1 MKDVYNEMGEFSFAV
16 FKDATAINHLEKVKM
31 EIDETISEPDD
42 VFEYADCMLAL
53 FAAAYK
59 SGFTY
64 EDIENAGR
72 EKLEILK
79 GRTWTNHNGI
89 YQHVK

>member
-1 MKDVYNEMGEFSFAV
+1 MKEIYDEMGKFSVEV
-16 FKDATAINHLEKVKM
+16 FHDATSIDHLRKM
-31 EIDETISEPDD
+31 KIEADETIEEPNDI
-42 VFEYADCMLAL
+42 FEYADCMLAL

-64 EDIENAGR
+64 DDVLNAGK

-79 GRTWTNHNGI
+79 IRE
-89 YQHVK
+89 